1 MIDYLFD
8 LEQTYNLN
16 VELLQNILCENFK
29 TKEKSKLLAI
39 VDHIKVLKE
48 KKKKLIDEILKT
60 RSKILVDKQIYEEA
74 KRIHEENETIQ
85 TEQEE
90 EIRELVENKFCSVK
104 ELEKKFQEVDIY
116 MKKHYPNVYSY
127 EILKIV
133 ETNENLINK
142 KSKLTNS
149 IANEKNNIT
158 YLISENKD
166 LQSQQKEQSTHIF
179 SVKETKAEEKLDYM
193 LNLFNGKINTLK
205 MIKEKLIALKKD
217 IGSSITK
224 PLVNKRND
232 NVNLSVIG
240 QRAIKRDN
248 INLNVSNIDDMV
260 QKTPKTPIKNAFF
273 EQTIILNKDNNDT
286 TQFGNYL
293 NKTSDLGVKDQLW
306 DLSVIKKE

>member
-149 IANEKNNIT
+149 IANEKNYIN
-158 YLISENKD
+158 YLISENKE
-166 LQSQQKEQSTHIF
+166 LQSTQKEQSTNIF

-193 LNLFNGKINTLK
+193 LNLFNGKINTLM

-260 QKTPKTPIKNAFF
+260 QKSPIKNAFF

-293 NKTSDLGVKDQLW
+293 NKTRDLRDLGVKDQLW